1 MRIALFGGKLK
12 MLDKRLTLIQKHIS
26 IVAIVHQ
33 TGLVPGTLNRK
44 LRISQTHIFG
54 PYGPRSLAGESSIKG
69 QDNSSNIP
77 KFIQARTKIH

>member
-1 MRIALFGGKLK
+1 

-33 TGLVPGTLNRK
+33 TGLVSGTLNRK

-54 PYGPRSLAGESSIKG
+54 PYGPWSLAGESSIKG

-77 KFIQARTKIH
+77 KFI